1 MTPYG
6 SLMTASRRL
15 EGRAIAR
22 FSETEAEYLA
32 ENFIG
37 RVATSSPDGQP
48 HVVPVGYRFD
58 GETITFGGRALERSL
73 KFRNLTANEKVAFV
87 VDDVV
92 SPDPWRVR
100 GVEVR
105 GRAEP
110 VSSEGVTMIR
120 IIPLNIRSWGL
131 GV

>member
-1 MTPYG
+1 MIG
-6 SLMTASRRL
+6 N
-15 EGRAIAR
+15 ERAESHALSFR
-22 FSETEAEYLA
+22 EEEAEYLA

-37 RVATSSPDGQP
+37 RVATSSASGQP
-48 HVVPVGYRFD
+48 HVVPVGYKFD
-58 GETITFGGRALERSL
+58 GSTITFGGWKLAKTR
-73 KFRNLTANEKVAFV
+73 KFRNLMVNDRVAFV

-92 SPDPWRVR
+92 STSPWRAR

-110 VSSEGVTMIR
+110 IKADDGVTVIR